1 MRINEIVNESRSSQ
15 YDTLRSKEEFSIA
28 RSNLDARELN
38 LLKQYKQE
46 LLNKLEQRGI
56 SPDIVGKGVTLD
68 PPESWSLQQKLEL
81 YRSQTKAMK
90 DKLKSDTQS
99 FVQPGAQFQ
108 QQKKMM
114 KQKSGPVK
122 TMTGAEYMAQR
133 ELGKP

>member
-1 MRINEIVNESRSSQ
+1 MRITEIIKESRYTGYNQ
-15 YDTLRSKEEFSIA
+15 QQFDIA
-28 RSNLDARELN
+28 KSNLDAKELN

-46 LLNKLEQRGI
+46 LLNKLEIHGI
-56 SPDIVGKGVTLD
+56 SPDMVGKGVTLD
-68 PPESWSLQQKLEL
+68 PPESWPLAQKLEL

-90 DKLKSDTQS
+90 EKLKSDTRS
-99 FVQPGAQFQ
+99 FIQPGAQFQ

-133 ELGKP
+133 ELGQP

>member
-1 MRINEIVNESRSSQ
+1 M
-15 YDTLRSKEEFSIA
+15 LFRSK
-28 RSNLDARELN
+28 
-38 LLKQYKQE
+38 
-46 LLNKLEQRGI
+46 LEMRGI
-56 SPDIVGKGVTLD
+56 SPDMVGRGVTLD
-68 PPESWSLQQKLEL
+68 PPETWTLEQKLEL

-90 DKLKSDTQS
+90 EKLKSDTRS

-114 KQKSGPVK
+114 KQRSGPVK

>member
-1 MRINEIVNESRSSQ
+1 MRINEIVNESRSSK

-38 LLKQYKQE
+38 LLKQYKEE

-90 DKLKSDTQS
+90 EKLQSDTRS
-99 FVQPGAQFQ
+99 FVQPGTQFQ

-114 KQKSGPVK
+114 KQRSGPVK
-122 TMTGAEYMAQR
+122 TMTGAEYMAQH